1 MCRNIIRLRRAD
13 RLPTE
18 DELHHAA
25 LQYVRKISGYR
36 EPSRVN
42 RLAFEAA
49 VEEIAGASR
58 VLFDHLVVTPDRP
71 RPFAES
77 SAISLQPSAGK
88 SPLP

>member
-1 MCRNIIRLRRAD
+1 MCRNIVRLRQPD

-42 RLAFEAA
+42 RPAFDAA
-49 VEEIAGASR
+49 VEEIAAASR
-58 VLFDHLVVTPDRP
+58 ILFDHLVVAPDRP
-71 RPFAES
+71 RPPSE
-77 SAISLQPSAGK
+77 PSALSTQRSAAK
-88 SPLP
+88 STLP